1 MPMMSR
7 AKALAALI
15 LVLGVVLAACSSG
28 SAVLETV
35 EPETAAE
42 TIASDPETIV
52 LDIRTPA
59 EYEEGIIEGAINID
73 FYAPDFAAQLA
84 QLDPNASYV
93 VYCRSGNRSG
103 EAMATFA
110 DLEFQ
115 QVSEIG
121 GGIVNWYQDGLPIV
135 MP

>member
-1 MPMMSR
+1 MSKHR
-7 AKALAALI
+7 LPIIVAIIATLGLI
-15 LVLGVVLAACSSG
+15 VAACSS
-28 SAVLETV
+28 SDAVLETV
-35 EPETAAE
+35 APETAAE
-42 TIASDPETIV
+42 TIASNPETVV
-52 LDIRTPA
+52 LDIRTP
-59 EYEEGIIEGAINID
+59 EEFGEGIIEGAINID

-84 QLDPNASYV
+84 QLDRDASYV

-110 DLEFQ
+110 DLDFQ

-135 MP
+135 LP